1 MEPLSLRDRL
11 SIAKRSPARITITIS
26 YALHQR
32 LLNTALQQGRSMSN
46 LCAHV
51 LEVGM
56 PEQG

>member
-11 SIAKRSPARITITIS
+11 AFAKRSPARITIS

-32 LLNTALQQGRSMSN
+32 LLSTALEQGRSLSN